1 MCPTPDIKA
10 LSRSPQQWSRRAE
23 RYLARRTEGVLA
35 QSPDTQAMVD
45 YIQSAEER
53 RLEREL
59 QPEFWV
65 NNLEADLRSTD
76 WILEKARFRQDYAQN
91 LYAAL
96 CNNEFQRNEVMPILK
111 NEQWSCSWRYAGGIV
126 ADMRQ
131 QGDYMDWYCSG
142 IRDTEPPTEEEWAE
156 MSQDKQDSWSAIYSH
171 YVSESVVTDEIKQDL
186 ARLGWRVVDQQD
198 LMI

>member
-23 RYLARRTEGVLA
+23 RYLARRAEEGLA
-35 QSPDTQAMVD
+35 KSPDTQNMLD
-45 YIQSAEER
+45 FMESAEER

-65 NNLEADLRSTD
+65 NNLEADLRSTG
-76 WILEKARFRQDYAQN
+76 WILEKVRARPDYAQN

-156 MSQDKQDSWSAIYSH
+156 LSADEQDRWSAIYSH

-186 ARLGWRVVDQQD
+186 ACLGWRIIDQAND
-198 LMI
+198 